1 MRLAP
6 ASLALLFLALAAPAP
21 GAEPARD
28 IVPLPARSVPGEG
41 ALAVDGR
48 FGVDAT
54 GCRDDRVTAS
64 ARRLVARVLRE
75 TGLPR
80 SPEGA
85 RPVLSVTCG
94 RARARVQGPVEDES
108 YVLSVT
114 PEGARLTAPA
124 PYGALRGM
132 ETFAALVV
140 PGGAGFEVPAVTIE
154 DEPRFPWRGLL
165 LDSCRHFLPVGVVLR
180 TLDGMAA
187 VKLNVLH
194 WHLTED
200 QGFRVESRRFPR
212 LHRMGSDG
220 LFYTQEE
227 VRRVVAH
234 ARERGI
240 RVVPEF
246 DMPGHTTAWFVGH
259 PELASGK
266 GPYEVERRWGVFD
279 PAMDPTREST
289 YAFLDAFLGE
299 MAALFPDRYVHV
311 GGDEV
316 NGEEWARN
324 ERIQAWMKRRGVPD
338 AAALQAVF
346 NRRVAAILARHG
358 KAMAGWD
365 EVLSPDLPKD
375 VLVQSWRGTAALARA
390 AAVGHPAIL
399 SSGWYLDHL
408 RTAAFL
414 HAVEPLGAEAAAL
427 DEEARERILGGE
439 ACMWAEYVGEE
450 TVDSRVWPRLG
461 AVAERLWSPAE
472 IRGEE
477 DLYRRLGILSRRL
490 SFLGLPNLSARA
502 PMLAR
507 LAGLRPAPGLE
518 AFADLLEAGGHGVR
532 AAAGTATSL
541 TPLNG
546 LVDAVRPES
555 EEARRF
561 AGLVER
567 FLADPPGT
575 RAEAHARF
583 AAWEA
588 LASEVEPVLA
598 ASPLLVEA
606 APLAADLGALARL
619 GRAAVDRLAAGAGPL
634 VPTED
639 EAGLLA
645 RAGKP
650 RADVLLAV
658 APPIARLVEAAKA
671 HRR

>member
-1 MRLAP
+1 MRLRP
-6 ASLALLFLALAAPAP
+6 AALSLLVLFLAARSP

-28 IVPLPARSVPGEG
+28 LVPLPARSEAGEG
-41 ALAVDGR
+41 ALPVDGR
-48 FGVDAT
+48 FGVDAS
-54 GCRDDRVTAS
+54 GCRDDRVAAS
-64 ARRLVARVLRE
+64 SRRLVGRVLSE
-75 TGLPR
+75 AGLPR
-80 SPEGA
+80 SPEGS
-85 RPVLSVTCG
+85 RPVLRVTCG
-94 RARARVQGPVEDES
+94 PATARVQRPVEDES
-108 YVLSVT
+108 YVLAVT
-114 PEGARLTAPA
+114 SDGARLTSPT

-140 PGGAGFEVPAVTIE
+140 PGGAGLEVPAVTVT
-154 DEPRFPWRGLL
+154 DAPRFPWRGLL

-220 LFYTQEE
+220 LFYKQEE
-227 VRRVVAH
+227 VRRVVAY

-246 DMPGHTTAWFVGH
+246 DVPGHTTSWFVGH

-266 GPYEVERRWGVFD
+266 GPYAIERRWGIFD

-299 MAALFPDRYVHV
+299 MARLFPDRYVHV

-316 NGEEWARN
+316 NGAEWARN
-324 ERIQAWMKRRGVPD
+324 GRIQAWMRRRGVPD
-338 AAALQAVF
+338 AAALQAHF

-365 EVLSPDLPKD
+365 EVLGPTLPKD
-375 VLVQSWRGTAALARA
+375 VLVQSWRGTKALAQA
-390 AAVGHPAIL
+390 AADGHPAIL
-399 SSGWYLDHL
+399 SAGWYLDHL
-408 RTAAFL
+408 RTASFL
-414 HAVEPLGAEAAAL
+414 HAVEPLGSEAAAL
-427 DEEARERILGGE
+427 DPESRTRILGGE

-472 IRGEE
+472 VRGDE
-477 DLYRRLGILSRRL
+477 DLYRRLGILSWRL
-490 SFLGLPNLSARA
+490 SFLGLSHLSARA

-507 LAGLRPAPGLE
+507 LSGFRPAPGLE

-541 TPLNG
+541 VPLNR
-546 LVDAVRPES
+546 LVDAIRPES

-567 FLADPPGT
+567 FLADPAG
-575 RAEAHARF
+575 RRGEVD
-583 AAWEA
+583 AALAGWEA
-588 LASEVEPVLA
+588 LSAEVGPVLEGSPSFAEA
-598 ASPLLVEA
+598 AS
-606 APLAADLGALARL
+606 LAADLGALARL
-619 GRAAVDRLAAGAGPL
+619 GRSAVERLAAGGGPL
-634 VPTED
+634 VPTEE
-639 EAGLLA
+639 EAALLA

-658 APPIARLVEAAKA
+658 APPVGRLVEAAKA
-671 HRR
+671 PRP